1 MEKKPKVLFHRTRR
15 TIGVLFRLTG
25 PVCIEFWIL
34 WCYYVWM
41 GEVALPLIKT
51 HTMAGLIELLLG
63 NYFAVVLSTSLYKAY
78 KTDPL
83 SYNDII
89 PNEEHLNELL
99 IDSEGPNNAYD
110 FAPCH
115 RCSTPKPPRC
125 HHCQQCDKCVLRM
138 DHHCIWLGN
147 CVGLHNYKYFMLVLI
162 YGALTTLFIV
172 VVCFNMIYNKEAS
185 ARVDIMFWVCGAI
198 SFSLTMFSVLHL
210 YFISK
215 NSTTLEFMA
224 KLTDYRGKISLEY
237 NRGKLSNFKE
247 VFGSD
252 LLSAVLPVIDSRQY
266 RTHLEL
272 MHDAYQK
279 ERTAYA
285 DNRSVNNV

>member
-1 MEKKPKVLFHRTRR
+1 MATA
-15 TIGVLFRLTG
+15 FR
-25 PVCIEFWIL
+25 IL
-34 WCYYVWM
+34 NTARMY
-41 GEVALPLIKT
+41 LR
-51 HTMAGLIELLLG
+51 
-63 NYFAVVLSTSLYKAY
+63 FFFKA
-78 KTDPL
+78 
-83 SYNDII
+83 
-89 PNEEHLNELL
+89 
-99 IDSEGPNNAYD
+99 
-110 FAPCH
+110 
-115 RCSTPKPPRC
+115 
-125 HHCQQCDKCVLRM
+125 
-138 DHHCIWLGN
+138 
-147 CVGLHNYKYFMLVLI
+147 
-162 YGALTTLFIV
+162 
-172 VVCFNMIYNKEAS
+172 
-185 ARVDIMFWVCGAI
+185 
-198 SFSLTMFSVLHL
+198 
-210 YFISK
+210 K